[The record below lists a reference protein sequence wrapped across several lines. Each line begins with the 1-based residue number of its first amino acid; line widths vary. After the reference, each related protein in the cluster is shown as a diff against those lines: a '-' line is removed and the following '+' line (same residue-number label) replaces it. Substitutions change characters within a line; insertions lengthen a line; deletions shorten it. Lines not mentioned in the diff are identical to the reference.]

1 MNFDRNTVIGF
12 VLLAVLFFG
21 FFYFNNQEQ
30 ARVLKS
36 KAIERARLDSIN
48 RLDSI
53 KTASQLKTKV
63 DTSGNFK
70 DTSKL
75 NTPEITSVTSQ
86 FQKATTGSDQP
97 AVLEN
102 DLIKVTFTTKGG
114 QIKGV
119 ELKKFK
125 DQKGKQVHLAST
137 SFDKIDYK
145 IKTDAG
151 QVGNITDFYF
161 TPQTVSKTDSIQTI
175 SYTLGDS
182 TGRMITHEFV
192 LRNDNYMVD
201 FTIRLNK
208 ANTFLDN
215 ETINL
220 QWQYRALMQEKDLSY
235 ERTNSQM
242 GYVMDGEFDYF
253 TVGRRSDVQ
262 FGKPV
267 QWVAMRQRFFNGIL
281 VAKDNFSGGKM
292 EWTSPNDS
300 ATVVQ
305 SIATLQ
311 HAAKGTDV
319 TIPLSVYYGPSDFR
333 ILKKYDKQMG
343 KLVNL
348 GQGIYA
354 FVRPINK
361 FIILPV
367 FDFFSRLVGSY
378 GIAILLLT
386 FVIRLIISPLTYT
399 SYLSGAKMK
408 VLRPEIE
415 KLKAKH
421 GKDQQAMSME
431 QMKLF
436 REAGV
441 NPLGGCIPALLQIP
455 IFFALY
461 SFFNSYVDL
470 RGESFLWADDLSA
483 YDSILNFGNIPVISS
498 IYGNHVSLFTI
509 TACLTSFL
517 ISIYSMSMT
526 PDQSNPVLKYMPY
539 IFPVFLLFIFNKLPA
554 ALTWYYTVS
563 NLVTLGLQFIIQNYI
578 INHDKILAKMDEN
591 RKKPK
596 TKSKW
601 QERFEQMQEQQKK
614 LKDTQTKGKR

>member
-12 VLLAVLFFG
+12 VVLAILFFG
-21 FFYFNNQEQ
+21 FFYFNNREQ
-30 ARVLKS
+30 AAMRQKR
-36 KAIERARLDSIN
+36 AIQDSIAKAN
-48 RLDSI
+48 QP
-53 KTASQLKTKV
+53 KPKPEVVNQKQ
-63 DTSGNFK
+63 DTSQVSPTQTIAASG
-70 DTSKL
+70 
-75 NTPEITSVTSQ
+75 Q
-86 FQKATTGSDQP
+86 FRKATLGTEQL
-97 AVLEN
+97 AYVEN
-102 DLIKVTFTTKGG
+102 KLVRVAFTNKGG
-114 QIKGV
+114 QIKWV
-119 ELKKFK
+119 ELKNFK
-125 DQKGKQVHLAST
+125 DQQNKQVRLAST
-137 SFDKIDYK
+137 DFDKIDYK
-145 IKTDAG
+145 IKTDPG
-151 QVGNITDFYF
+151 ETGSIKDFYF
-161 TPQTVSKTDSIQTI
+161 TPGNVNQSDSIQTI

-182 TGRMITHEFV
+182 TGRLITHEFV
-192 LRNDNYMVD
+192 LRKDNYMID
-201 FTIRLNK
+201 FNVRLSK
-208 ANTFLDN
+208 ANTFIDN
-215 ETINL
+215 ETLNL
-220 QWQYRALMQEKDLSY
+220 QWQYKALLQEKDLSY

-242 GYVMDGEFDYF
+242 GYVMDDEFDYF

-262 FGKPV
+262 FDKPV
-267 QWVAMRQRFFNGIL
+267 EWVAMRQRFFNGIL

-300 ATVVQ
+300 VTVVQ
-305 SIATLQ
+305 STATLQ
-311 HAAKGTDV
+311 HAAKGTEV
-319 TIPLSVYYGPSDFR
+319 TIPLAVYYGPSDFR

-361 FIILPV
+361 FIVLPV
-367 FDFFSRLVGSY
+367 FDFFSKLVGSY

-386 FVIRLIISPLTYT
+386 FVIRLLISPLSYT

-421 GKDQQAMSME
+421 GNDQQAMSME

-470 RGESFLWADDLSA
+470 RGENFLWANDLSA
-483 YDSILNFGNIPVISS
+483 YDSILDFGNIPIISS
-498 IYGNHVSLFTI
+498 IYGSHVSLFTI

-539 IFPVFLLFIFNKLPA
+539 IFPVFLLFIFNRLPA

-578 INHDKILAKMDEN
+578 IDHDKILAKMDAN

-596 TKSKW
+596 SKSKW

-614 LKDTQTKGKR
+614 LKDMQAKGKR

>member
-1 MNFDRNTVIGF
+1 MKFDRNTVLGF
-12 VLLAVLFFG
+12 LLLALLFFG
-21 FFYFNNQEQ
+21 LFYFNSQEQ
-30 ARVLKS
+30 ARSAKN
-36 KAIERARLDSIN
+36 KAIQDSIEN
-48 RLDSI
+48 AAKAKQKNNNPVISKDTNQVTQAPTPPVTGQFQRS
-53 KTASQLKTKV
+53 
-63 DTSGNFK
+63 TSGFEK
-70 DTSKL
+70 ID
-75 NTPEITSVTSQ
+75 I
-86 FQKATTGSDQP
+86 
-97 AVLEN
+97 LEN
-102 DLIKVTFTTKGG
+102 NLVKIGFTNKGG
-114 QIKGV
+114 QIKWV
-119 ELKKFK
+119 ELKTFK
-125 DQKGKQVHLAST
+125 DQQQKQVRLAST
-137 SFDKIDYK
+137 PFDKIDYK
-145 IKTDAG
+145 IKADSG

-161 TPQTVSKTDSIQTI
+161 TTASINRTDSASTI
-175 SYTLGDS
+175 MYTLGDS
-182 TGRMITHEFV
+182 AGRAITHEFI
-192 LRNDNYMVD
+192 LKKDEYMID
-201 FTIRLNK
+201 FNIKVAK
-208 ANTFLDN
+208 ANTFFDN
-215 ETINL
+215 ETVNL
-220 QWQYRALMQEKDLSY
+220 QWQYKALKQEQDMSY

-242 GYVMDGEFDYF
+242 GYVMDDEFDYH
-253 TVGRRSDVQ
+253 TIGRQSDIK
-262 FGKPV
+262 FDKPV
-267 QWVAMRQRFFNGIL
+267 EWVAMRQRFFNGIL
-281 VAKDNFSGGKM
+281 MAKDNFSSGAM
-292 EWTSPNDS
+292 SWTSPNDS
-300 ATVVQ
+300 VTVVQ
-305 SIATLQ
+305 TTASLQ
-311 HAAKGTDV
+311 HAVKGNDV
-319 TIPLSVYYGPSDFR
+319 VIPLSVYYGPSDFR

-361 FIILPV
+361 FIVLPV
-367 FDFFSRLVGSY
+367 FDFFSDLVKNY

-386 FVIRLIISPLTYT
+386 FVIRLLISPLTYT

-415 KLKAKH
+415 KLRAKF

-470 RGESFLWADDLSA
+470 RGQNFLWANDLSA
-483 YDSILNFGNIPVISS
+483 YDAIVTFGNIPVISS

-539 IFPVFLLFIFNKLPA
+539 IFPVFLLFIFNSLPA

-563 NLVTLGLQFIIQNYI
+563 NLVTLGLQFVIQNYI
-578 INHDKILAKMDEN
+578 IDHDKILAKMDEN

-596 TKSKW
+596 AKSKW

-614 LKDTQTKGKR
+614 MKELQAKGKR

>member
-12 VLLAVLFFG
+12 VLLALLFFG
-21 FFYFNNQEQ
+21 FFYFTSQERQEQ
-30 ARVLKS
+30 ARLAKI
-36 KAIERARLDSIN
+36 KQARE
-48 RLDSI
+48 DSI
-53 KTASQLKTKV
+53 KASQPKPKP
-63 DTSGNFK
+63 DTSGRINNPSQP
-70 DTSKL
+70 DTVE
-75 NTPEITSVTSQ
+75 TPALTGVFQQATNGTEQVTIYS
-86 FQKATTGSDQP
+86 
-97 AVLEN
+97 N
-102 DLIKVTFTTKGG
+102 DLMNVGFTNKGG
-114 QIKGV
+114 QVKFV

-125 DQKGKQVHLAST
+125 DQQQKPVRLAST
-137 SFDKIDYK
+137 DFDKIDYR
-145 IKTDAG
+145 IKGDG
-151 QVGNITDFYF
+151 SQVPQIKDLYF
-161 TPQTVSKTDSIQTI
+161 KAANVVVNSDSSQTI
-175 SYTLGDS
+175 TYILGDS
-182 TGRMITHEFV
+182 TGRSITHEFI
-192 LRNDNYMVD
+192 LKKNDYMID
-201 FTIRLNK
+201 FNLKFSR

-215 ETINL
+215 ETLNL
-220 QWQYRALMQEKDLSY
+220 QWQYKAMLQEQDMSY

-253 TVGRRSDVQ
+253 TVGRRSDVE
-262 FGKPV
+262 FNKPV

-281 VAKDNFSGGKM
+281 VAKDKFSGGKM

-300 ATVVQ
+300 VTVVQ
-305 SIATLQ
+305 STTTLQ
-311 HAAKGTDV
+311 HAAKGADV
-319 TIPLSVYYGPSDFR
+319 TIPLSIYYGPSDYR
-333 ILKKYDKQMG
+333 LLKKYNMEMG

-361 FIILPV
+361 FIVLPV
-367 FDFFSRLVGSY
+367 FDFFSKLVGSY

-386 FVIRLIISPLTYT
+386 FVIRLLISPLTYT

-408 VLRPEIE
+408 ALRPEID
-415 KLKAKH
+415 KLKEKF

-470 RGESFLWADDLSA
+470 RGENFLWAKDLSA
-483 YDSILNFGNIPVISS
+483 YDSILDFGNIPIISS
-498 IYGNHVSLFTI
+498 IYGSHVSLFTI

-517 ISIYSMSMT
+517 ISFYSMSMT

-539 IFPVFLLFIFNKLPA
+539 IFPVFLLFIFNRLPS

-563 NLVTLGLQFIIQNYI
+563 NLVTLALQFVIQTYI
-578 INHDKILAKMDEN
+578 INHDKILAKIEEN

-596 TKSKW
+596 TKTKW

-614 LKDTQTKGKR
+614 MKEMQAKGKR

>member
-1 MNFDRNTVIGF
+1 MKFDRNTVLGF
-12 VLLAVLFFG
+12 VLLALLFFG

-30 ARVLKS
+30 ARVLKN
-36 KAIERARLDSIN
+36 KAIQDSIAKAA
-48 RLDSI
+48 LP
-53 KTASQLKTKV
+53 KPKE
-63 DTSGNFK
+63 DTSSK
-70 DTSKL
+70 KSDTSHL
-75 NTPEITSVTSQ
+75 STPQIINVTGQ
-86 FQKATTGSDQP
+86 FQKAMIGSEQL
-97 AVLEN
+97 AYVEN
-102 DLIKVTFTTKGG
+102 DLVKVAFTNKGG
-114 QIKGV
+114 QVKWV
-119 ELKKFK
+119 ELKNFK
-125 DQKGKQVHLAST
+125 DQEKKLVKLAST
-137 SFDKIDYK
+137 DFDKIDYR
-145 IKTDAG
+145 IKGDSG

-161 TPQTVSKTDSIQTI
+161 TQGSVVAKGDSIQTI
-175 SYTLGDS
+175 SYILADS
-182 TGRMITHEFV
+182 SGRSITHEFV
-192 LRNDNYMVD
+192 LRKDDYMID
-201 FTIRLNK
+201 FNIKLNK
-208 ANTFLDN
+208 ANTFIDN
-215 ETINL
+215 ETMNL
-220 QWQYRALMQEKDLSY
+220 QWQYRAKKQEKDLSY

-242 GYVMDGEFDYF
+242 GYVMDDEFDYF

-262 FGKPV
+262 FAKPV

-305 SIATLQ
+305 STATLQ
-311 HAAKGTDV
+311 HVAKGSDV
-319 TIPLSVYYGPSDFR
+319 TIPLSIYYGPSDFR
-333 ILKKYDKQMG
+333 LLKKYDKQMG

-361 FIILPV
+361 FIVLPV

-386 FVIRLIISPLTYT
+386 FVIRLLISPLTYT

-421 GKDQQAMSME
+421 GGDQQAMSMD

-470 RGESFLWADDLSA
+470 RGQNFLWANDLSA
-483 YDSILNFGNIPVISS
+483 YDSILTWGNVPVISS
-498 IYGNHVSLFTI
+498 ILGNHLSLFTI

-517 ISIYSMSMT
+517 ISLYSMSMT

-539 IFPVFLLFIFNKLPA
+539 FFPIFLLFIFNRLPA

-563 NLVTLGLQFIIQNYI
+563 NLVTLGLQLVIQNYI

-596 TKSKW
+596 SKSKW

-614 LKDTQTKGKR
+614 LKDMQAKGKR

>member
-12 VLLAVLFFG
+12 VLLALLFFG

-30 ARVLKS
+30 ARVLKN
-36 KAIERARLDSIN
+36 KAIQDSIAKAA
-48 RLDSI
+48 LP
-53 KTASQLKTKV
+53 KPKV
-63 DTSGNFK
+63 DTSSAK
-70 DTSKL
+70 RSDTSL
-75 NTPEITSVTSQ
+75 LSTPQITNVTGQ
-86 FQKATTGSDQP
+86 FQKAMIGSEQL
-97 AVLEN
+97 ATVEN
-102 DLIKVTFTTKGG
+102 DLIKVTFTNKGG
-114 QIKGV
+114 QIKSV
-119 ELKKFK
+119 ELKNFK
-125 DQKGKQVHLAST
+125 DQEKKLVKLAS
-137 SFDKIDYK
+137 SDFDKIDYK
-145 IKTDAG
+145 IKADSG

-161 TPQTVSKTDSIQTI
+161 KPGSVVAKGDSLQTI
-175 SYTLGDS
+175 TYTLDDS
-182 TGRMITHEFV
+182 SGRSISHEFV
-192 LRNDNYMVD
+192 LRKDDYMID
-201 FTIRLNK
+201 FNVKLNK
-208 ANTFLDN
+208 ANTFIDN
-215 ETINL
+215 EIMNL
-220 QWQYRALMQEKDLSY
+220 QWQYRAKKQEKDLSY

-242 GYVMDGEFDYF
+242 GYVMDGDFDYF
-253 TVGRRSDVQ
+253 TIGRRSDVQ
-262 FGKPV
+262 FAKPV

-281 VAKDNFSGGKM
+281 LAKDNFSGGKM
-292 EWTSPNDS
+292 EWNSPNDS

-305 SIATLQ
+305 STATLQ
-311 HAAKGTDV
+311 HVAKGSDV
-319 TIPLSVYYGPSDFR
+319 TIPLSIYYGPSDFR
-333 ILKKYDKQMG
+333 LLKKYDNQMG

-361 FIILPV
+361 FVVLPV

-386 FVIRLIISPLTYT
+386 FVIRLLISPLTYT

-421 GKDQQAMSME
+421 GGDQQAMSMD

-436 REAGV
+436 KEAGV

-470 RGESFLWADDLSA
+470 RGENFLWANDLSA
-483 YDSILNFGNIPVISS
+483 YDSILSWNNIPVISS
-498 IYGNHVSLFTI
+498 ILGNHLSLFTI

-517 ISIYSMSMT
+517 ISLYSMSMT

-539 IFPVFLLFIFNKLPA
+539 FFPIFLLFIFNRLPA

-563 NLVTLGLQFIIQNYI
+563 NLVTLGLQFVIQNYI
-578 INHDKILAKMDEN
+578 INHDKILAKMDQN

-596 TKSKW
+596 SKSKW

-614 LKDTQTKGKR
+614 LKDIQAKGKR

>member
-1 MNFDRNTVIGF
+1 MKFDRNTVIGF
-12 VLLAVLFFG
+12 VLLALLFFG

-30 ARVLKS
+30 ARVLKN
-36 KAIERARLDSIN
+36 KAIQDSIAKAA
-48 RLDSI
+48 LP
-53 KTASQLKTKV
+53 KPKV
-63 DTSGNFK
+63 DTSNKKIG
-70 DTSKL
+70 DTSHL
-75 NTPEITSVTSQ
+75 NAPQITSVTGQ
-86 FQKATTGSDQP
+86 FQKAMIGTEQL
-97 AVLEN
+97 AYAEN
-102 DLIKVTFTTKGG
+102 DLVKVTFSNKGG
-114 QIKGV
+114 QIKSV
-119 ELKKFK
+119 ELKNFK
-125 DQKGKQVHLAST
+125 DQQKKLVKLAST
-137 SFDKIDYK
+137 DFDKIDYT
-145 IKTDAG
+145 IKGDSG
-151 QVGNITDFYF
+151 QVGSITGFYF
-161 TPQTVSKTDSIQTI
+161 TPGNVVAKGDSIQTI
-175 SYTLGDS
+175 TYTLADS
-182 TGRMITHEFV
+182 SGRAITHEFV
-192 LRNDNYMVD
+192 LRKDDYMID
-201 FTIRLNK
+201 FNLKLKK
-208 ANTFLDN
+208 ANTFFDN
-215 ETINL
+215 ETMNL
-220 QWQYRALMQEKDLSY
+220 QWQYRAIKQEKDLSY

-242 GYVMDGEFDYF
+242 GYVMDDEFDYF
-253 TVGRRSDVQ
+253 TIGRRSDVQ

-305 SIATLQ
+305 STATLQ
-311 HAAKGTDV
+311 HVAKGSDV
-319 TIPLSVYYGPSDFR
+319 TIPLSLYYGPSDFR
-333 ILKKYDKQMG
+333 LLKKYDKQMG

-361 FIILPV
+361 FIVLPV

-386 FVIRLIISPLTYT
+386 FVIRLLISPLTYT

-421 GKDQQAMSME
+421 GADQQAMSME

-436 REAGV
+436 KEAGV

-470 RGESFLWADDLSA
+470 RGENFLWANDLSA
-483 YDSILNFGNIPVISS
+483 YDSILTWGNIPVISS
-498 IYGNHVSLFTI
+498 ILGNHLSLFTI

-517 ISIYSMSMT
+517 ISLYSMSMT

-539 IFPVFLLFIFNKLPA
+539 FFPIFLLFIFNRLPA

-563 NLVTLGLQFIIQNYI
+563 NLVTLGLQFVIQNYI

-596 TKSKW
+596 SKSKW

>member
-1 MNFDRNTVIGF
+1 
-12 VLLAVLFFG
+12 L
-21 FFYFNNQEQ
+21 
-30 ARVLKS
+30 
-36 KAIERARLDSIN
+36 
-48 RLDSI
+48 
-53 KTASQLKTKV
+53 
-63 DTSGNFK
+63 
-70 DTSKL
+70 
-75 NTPEITSVTSQ
+75 
-86 FQKATTGSDQP
+86 
-97 AVLEN
+97 
-102 DLIKVTFTTKGG
+102 
-114 QIKGV
+114 
-119 ELKKFK
+119 
-125 DQKGKQVHLAST
+125 
-137 SFDKIDYK
+137 
-145 IKTDAG
+145 
-151 QVGNITDFYF
+151 
-161 TPQTVSKTDSIQTI
+161 
-175 SYTLGDS
+175 
-182 TGRMITHEFV
+182 
-192 LRNDNYMVD
+192 
-201 FTIRLNK
+201 
-208 ANTFLDN
+208 
-215 ETINL
+215 NL
-220 QWQYRALMQEKDLSY
+220 QWQYKAMKQEQDMSY

-242 GYVMDGEFDYF
+242 GYVMDDEFDYF
-253 TVGRRSDVQ
+253 TIGRRSEVKFD
-262 FGKPV
+262 KPV
-267 QWVAMRQRFFNGIL
+267 EWVAMRQRFFNGIL
-281 VAKDNFSGGKM
+281 VAKDNFTSGKM

-300 ATVVQ
+300 LTVVQ
-305 SIATLQ
+305 STTTLQ
-311 HAAKGTDV
+311 HAVKGTDV

-333 ILKKYDKQMG
+333 ILKKYDSQMG

-361 FIILPV
+361 FIVLPV
-367 FDFFSRLVGSY
+367 FDFFSKLVGSY

-386 FVIRLIISPLTYT
+386 FVIRLLISPLTYT

-421 GKDQQAMSME
+421 GGDQQAMSME

-470 RGESFLWADDLSA
+470 RGENFLWAKDLSA
-483 YDSILNFGNIPVISS
+483 YDSILNFGNIPILSS

-517 ISIYSMSMT
+517 ISFYSMSMT

-539 IFPVFLLFIFNKLPA
+539 IFPVFLLFIFNRLPA

-563 NLVTLGLQFIIQNYI
+563 NLVTLGLQFVIQNYI
-578 INHDKILAKMDEN
+578 INHDKILAKMEEN

-596 TKSKW
+596 SKSKW

-614 LKDTQTKGKR
+614 MKEIQAKGKR

>member
-12 VLLAVLFFG
+12 VLLALLFFG

-30 ARVLKS
+30 ARVLKN
-36 KAIERARLDSIN
+36 KAIKDSIEN
-48 RLDSI
+48 
-53 KTASQLKTKV
+53 ASKPKIKV
-63 DTSGNFK
+63 DPSVQK
-70 DTSKL
+70 SDTSHL
-75 NTPEITSVTSQ
+75 STVQIANATGQ
-86 FQKATTGSDQP
+86 FQKAMIGSEQL
-97 AVLEN
+97 ATFEN
-102 DLIKVTFTTKGG
+102 DLVKVTFTNKGG
-114 QIKGV
+114 QIRSV
-119 ELKKFK
+119 ELKNFK
-125 DQKGKQVHLAST
+125 DQQKNLVKLAS
-137 SFDKIDYK
+137 SDFDKIDYK
-145 IKTDAG
+145 IKADSG

-161 TPQTVSKTDSIQTI
+161 TPGTVIAKGDSVQTI
-175 SYTLGDS
+175 TYTLGDS
-182 TGRMITHEFV
+182 SGRSITHEFV
-192 LRNDNYMVD
+192 LRKDDYMID
-201 FTIRLNK
+201 FNVKLNK

-215 ETINL
+215 DVMNL
-220 QWQYRALMQEKDLSY
+220 QWQYRARKQEKDLSY

-242 GYVMDGEFDYF
+242 GYVMDGDFDYY
-253 TVGRRSDVQ
+253 TIGRRSDVQ
-262 FGKPV
+262 FAKPV

-292 EWTSPNDS
+292 EWNSPNDS

-305 SIATLQ
+305 STATLQ
-311 HAAKGTDV
+311 HVAKGSDV
-319 TIPLSVYYGPSDFR
+319 TIPLSIYYGPSDFNL
-333 ILKKYDKQMG
+333 LKKYDNQMG

-361 FIILPV
+361 FIVLPV
-367 FDFFSRLVGSY
+367 YDFFSRLVGSY

-386 FVIRLIISPLTYT
+386 FVIRLLISPLTYT

-421 GKDQQAMSME
+421 GGDQQAMSMD

-436 REAGV
+436 KEAGV

-461 SFFNSYVDL
+461 SFFNSNVHL
-470 RGESFLWADDLSA
+470 RGQNFLWANDLSA
-483 YDSILNFGNIPVISS
+483 YDSILSWNNIPVISS
-498 IYGNHVSLFTI
+498 ILGNHLSLFTI

-517 ISIYSMSMT
+517 ISLYSMSMT

-539 IFPVFLLFIFNKLPA
+539 FFPIFLLFIFNRLPA

-563 NLVTLGLQFIIQNYI
+563 NLVTLGLQFVIQNYI
-578 INHDKILAKMDEN
+578 IDHDKILAKMEET
-591 RKKPK
+591 RRKPK
-596 TKSKW
+596 AKSKW
-601 QERFEQMQEQQKK
+601 QERMEQMQAQQKK
-614 LKDTQTKGKR
+614 IKEIQQKGNRR

>member
-12 VLLAVLFFG
+12 VLLALLFFG

-30 ARVLKS
+30 ARVLKN
-36 KAIERARLDSIN
+36 KAIKDSIEN
-48 RLDSI
+48 
-53 KTASQLKTKV
+53 ASKPKIKV
-63 DTSGNFK
+63 DPSVQK
-70 DTSKL
+70 SDTSHL
-75 NTPEITSVTSQ
+75 STVQIANATGQ
-86 FQKATTGSDQP
+86 FQKAMIGSEQL
-97 AVLEN
+97 ATFEN
-102 DLIKVTFTTKGG
+102 DLVKVTFTNKGG
-114 QIKGV
+114 QIRSV
-119 ELKKFK
+119 ELKNFK
-125 DQKGKQVHLAST
+125 DQQKNLVKLAS
-137 SFDKIDYK
+137 SDFDKIDYK
-145 IKTDAG
+145 IKADSG

-161 TPQTVSKTDSIQTI
+161 TPGTVIAKGDSVQTI
-175 SYTLGDS
+175 TYTLGDS
-182 TGRMITHEFV
+182 SGRSITHEFV
-192 LRNDNYMVD
+192 LRKDDYMID
-201 FTIRLNK
+201 FNVKLNK

-215 ETINL
+215 DVMNL
-220 QWQYRALMQEKDLSY
+220 QWQYRARKQEKDLSY

-242 GYVMDGEFDYF
+242 GYVMDGDFDYY
-253 TVGRRSDVQ
+253 TIGRRSDVQ
-262 FGKPV
+262 FAKPV

-292 EWTSPNDS
+292 EWNSPNDS

-305 SIATLQ
+305 STATLQ
-311 HAAKGTDV
+311 HVAKGSDV
-319 TIPLSVYYGPSDFR
+319 TIPLSIYYGPSDFNL
-333 ILKKYDKQMG
+333 LKKYDNQMG

-361 FIILPV
+361 FIVLPV
-367 FDFFSRLVGSY
+367 YDFFSRLVGSY

-386 FVIRLIISPLTYT
+386 FVIRLLISPLTYT

-421 GKDQQAMSME
+421 GGDQQAMSMD

-436 REAGV
+436 KEAGV

-461 SFFNSYVDL
+461 SFFNSNVHL
-470 RGESFLWADDLSA
+470 RGQNFLWANDLSA
-483 YDSILNFGNIPVISS
+483 YDSILSWNNIPVISS
-498 IYGNHVSLFTI
+498 ILGNHLSLFTI

-517 ISIYSMSMT
+517 ISLYSMSMT

-539 IFPVFLLFIFNKLPA
+539 FFPIFLLFIFNRLPA

-563 NLVTLGLQFIIQNYI
+563 NLVTLGLQFVIQNYI

-596 TKSKW
+596 SKSKW

-614 LKDTQTKGKR
+614 LKDMQAKGKR

>member
-1 MNFDRNTVIGF
+1 MAKN
-12 VLLAVLFFG
+12 
-21 FFYFNNQEQ
+21 
-30 ARVLKS
+30 
-36 KAIERARLDSIN
+36 KAIQDSIA
-48 RLDSI
+48 
-53 KTASQLKTKV
+53 KASLPKPKV
-63 DTSGNFK
+63 DTSGK
-70 DTSKL
+70 KVDTI
-75 NTPEITSVTSQ
+75 TPGVPQITAVTGQ
-86 FQKATTGSDQP
+86 FQKAMIGTEQVTT
-97 AVLEN
+97 AEN
-102 DLIKVTFTTKGG
+102 DLVKVTFTNKGG
-114 QIKGV
+114 QVKSV

-125 DQKGKQVHLAST
+125 DQQDNLVKLAST

-145 IKTDAG
+145 IKGDQG
-151 QVGNITDFYF
+151 QIGNITEFYF
-161 TPQTVSKTDSIQTI
+161 TPATIQTKDSAQII
-175 SYTLGDS
+175 SYTLADS
-182 TGRMITHEFV
+182 SGRSITHEFV
-192 LRNDNYMVD
+192 LKKDEYMID
-201 FTIRLNK
+201 FNVKVSK
-208 ANTFLDN
+208 ANTFFDN
-215 ETINL
+215 EAMTF
-220 QWQYRALMQEKDLSY
+220 QWQYRSLKQEQDMSY
-235 ERTNSQM
+235 ERANSQM
-242 GYVMDGEFDYF
+242 GYVMEDEFDYF
-253 TVGRRSDVQ
+253 TIGRRSDVQ
-262 FGKPV
+262 FSAPV
-267 QWVAMRQRFFNGIL
+267 EWVAMRQRFFNGIL

-292 EWTSPNDS
+292 EWVSPNDS
-300 ATVVQ
+300 ITVVQ
-305 SIATLQ
+305 STAILQ
-311 HAAKGTDV
+311 HPVKGADV
-319 TIPLSVYYGPSDFR
+319 TIPLSIYYGPSDFR

-361 FIILPV
+361 FIVLPV
-367 FDFFSRLVGSY
+367 FDFFSGMVGSY
-378 GIAILLLT
+378 GVAILLLT
-386 FVIRLIISPLTYT
+386 LVIRLLISPLTYS

-415 KLKAKH
+415 KLKAKF

-470 RGESFLWADDLSA
+470 RGENFLWAKDLSA
-483 YDSILNFGNIPVISS
+483 YDSILNFGNIPIISS
-498 IYGNHVSLFTI
+498 IYGSHVSLFTI

-539 IFPVFLLFIFNKLPA
+539 VFPVFLLFIFNSLPA

-563 NLVTLGLQFIIQNYI
+563 NLVTLILQFIIQNYI
-578 INHDKILAKMDEN
+578 INHDKILAKMEEN

-596 TKSKW
+596 SKSKW

-614 LKDTQTKGKR
+614 LKEMQAKGKR

>member
-12 VLLAVLFFG
+12 VLLALLFFG
-21 FFYFNNQEQ
+21 FFYFNSKEQ
-30 ARVLKS
+30 AAAKQRQ
-36 KAIERARLDSIN
+36 AIQDSIAKVN
-48 RLDSI
+48 
-53 KTASQLKTKV
+53 QPKTKT
-63 DTSGNFK
+63 DTSALKNSPSQP
-70 DTSKL
+70 DTI
-75 NTPEITSVTSQ
+75 NAPAITGQ
-86 FQKATTGSDQP
+86 FQQATKGTEQV
-97 AVLEN
+97 AVYEN
-102 DLIKVTFTTKGG
+102 NLVRVGFTNKGG
-114 QIKGV
+114 QVKFV
-119 ELKKFK
+119 ELKRFK
-125 DQKGKQVHLAST
+125 DQHEKLVKLAST
-137 SFDKIDYK
+137 DFDKIDYK
-145 IKTDAG
+145 IKSDAG
-151 QVGNITDFYF
+151 ETGNIKDYYF
-161 TPQTVSKTDSIQTI
+161 KANSVVSNSDSSQTI

-182 TGRMITHEFV
+182 SGRSITHEFI
-192 LRNDNYMVD
+192 LKKDDYMID
-201 FTIRLNK
+201 FNVKLSK

-215 ETINL
+215 ETLNL
-220 QWQYRALMQEKDLSY
+220 QWQYKAVLQEKDMSY
-235 ERTNSQM
+235 ERTNTQM
-242 GYVMDGEFDYF
+242 GYVMDDEFDYF
-253 TVGRRSDVQ
+253 TVGRRSDVE
-262 FGKPV
+262 FNKPT

-281 VAKDNFSGGKM
+281 VAKDKFSGGKM
-292 EWTSPNDS
+292 DWTSPNDS
-300 ATVVQ
+300 VTVVQ
-305 SIATLQ
+305 TTANLQ
-311 HAAKGTDV
+311 HAAKGSEV
-319 TIPLSVYYGPSDFR
+319 TIPLSLYYGPSDYR
-333 ILKKYDKQMG
+333 ILKKYDMQMG

-361 FIILPV
+361 FIVLPV
-367 FDFFSRLVGSY
+367 YDFFSRLVGSY

-386 FVIRLIISPLTYT
+386 FVIRLLISPLTYT

-408 VLRPEIE
+408 ALRPEID
-415 KLKAKH
+415 KLKAKF
-421 GKDQQAMSME
+421 GADQQAMSME

-470 RGESFLWADDLSA
+470 RGENFLWARDLSA
-483 YDSILNFGNIPVISS
+483 YDSILNFGNIPIISS

-517 ISIYSMSMT
+517 ISFYSMSMT

-539 IFPVFLLFIFNKLPA
+539 IFPVFLLFIFNRLPS

-563 NLVTLGLQFIIQNYI
+563 NLVTLGLQFVIQNYI
-578 INHDKILAKMDEN
+578 INHDKILAKIDEN

-614 LKDTQTKGKR
+614 MKEIPTKGKR

>member
-1 MNFDRNTVIGF
+1 MKFDRNTVLGF
-12 VLLAVLFFG
+12 VLLALLFFG

-30 ARVLKS
+30 ARVLKNR
-36 KAIERARLDSIN
+36 AIQDSIAKAA
-48 RLDSI
+48 LP
-53 KTASQLKTKV
+53 KPKV
-63 DTSGNFK
+63 DTSSKKN
-70 DTSKL
+70 DTSHL
-75 NTPEITSVTSQ
+75 NISQITNVTGQ
-86 FQKATTGSDQP
+86 FQKAMIGSEQLSY
-97 AVLEN
+97 VEN
-102 DLIKVTFTTKGG
+102 DLVKVAFTNKGG
-114 QIKGV
+114 QIKWV
-119 ELKKFK
+119 ELKNFK
-125 DQKGKQVHLAST
+125 DQEKKLVKLAST
-137 SFDKIDYK
+137 DFDKIDYK
-145 IKTDAG
+145 IKADSG
-151 QVGNITDFYF
+151 QLGNITDFYF
-161 TPQTVSKTDSIQTI
+161 TPGNVVAKGDSLQTI
-175 SYTLGDS
+175 TYTLGDS
-182 TGRMITHEFV
+182 SGRSITHEFV
-192 LRNDNYMVD
+192 LRKDDYMID
-201 FTIRLNK
+201 FNVKLSK
-208 ANTFLDN
+208 ANTFIDN

-220 QWQYRALMQEKDLSY
+220 QWQYRAKKQEKDLSY

-242 GYVMDGEFDYF
+242 GYVMDDEFDYF
-253 TVGRRSDVQ
+253 TIGRRSDVQ
-262 FGKPV
+262 FSKPV
-267 QWVAMRQRFFNGIL
+267 EWVAMRQRFFNGIL

-305 SIATLQ
+305 STATLQ
-311 HAAKGTDV
+311 HVAKGSDV
-319 TIPLSVYYGPSDFR
+319 TIPLSIYYGPSDFR
-333 ILKKYDKQMG
+333 LLKKYDKQMG

-361 FIILPV
+361 FIVLPV

-386 FVIRLIISPLTYT
+386 FVIRLLISPLTYT

-421 GKDQQAMSME
+421 GGDQQAMSMD

-461 SFFNSYVDL
+461 SFFNGNLAL
-470 RGESFLWADDLSA
+470 RGESFLWAKDLSV
-483 YDSILNFGNIPVISS
+483 YDTILNFGNIPVLSS

-539 IFPVFLLFIFNKLPA
+539 FFPIFLLFIFNRLPA

-563 NLVTLGLQFIIQNYI
+563 NLVTLGLQFVIQNYI
-578 INHDKILAKMDEN
+578 INHDKILAKMDQN

-596 TKSKW
+596 SKSK
-601 QERFEQMQEQQKK
+601 ERFEQMQEQQKK
-614 LKDTQTKGKR
+614 LKDMQAKGKR